1 MVGPERIELSL
12 PKEPDF
18 ESDASTN
25 SATTPSAENVIT
37 IIIFIRQYFFSF
49 FLIFFVFLLLFYIN
63 VCYSHCRLD
72 MHRG

>member
-25 SATTPSAENVIT
+25 SATTPSTLIESYNISFYKST
-37 IIIFIRQYFFSF
+37 LFYIFIKKI
-49 FLIFFVFLLLFYIN
+49 LVILLLFYTK
-63 VCYSHCRLD
+63 VCYN
-72 MHRG
+72 

>member
-25 SATTPSAENVIT
+25 SATTPSTFTPIT
-37 IIIFIRQYFFSF
+37 IFISASQYFF
-49 FLIFFVFLLLFYIN
+49 
-63 VCYSHCRLD
+63 
-72 MHRG
+72 